1 MDVVGD
7 LSNEERRLAWWG
19 GSCCVVG
26 RRREH
31 GIGPPFLG
39 GTNQGGPGHSIRDDD
54 PDFVSHT
61 KLLPDQEPTREG
73 QRWATAQFSA
83 AASNRRIRFEDQIAA
98 GDKVVSR
105 SVVHATHDR
114 GELMGLAPTGREL
127 IFRPIDIH
135 RIERGKIAEQWGG
148 AHASPNQGGC
158 G

>member
-1 MDVVGD
+1 LKARIEGD
-7 LSNEERRLAWWG
+7 LDAIDEMM
-19 GSCCVVG
+19 
-26 RRREH
+26 
-31 GIGPPFLG
+31 
-39 GTNQGGPGHSIRDDD
+39 T

-105 SVVHATHDR
+105 SVVHATQDR